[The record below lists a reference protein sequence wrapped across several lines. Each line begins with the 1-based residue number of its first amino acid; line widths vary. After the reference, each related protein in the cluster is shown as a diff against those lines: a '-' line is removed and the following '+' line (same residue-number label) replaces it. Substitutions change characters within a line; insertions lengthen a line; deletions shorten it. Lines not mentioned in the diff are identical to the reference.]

1 MSTRSSAALQR
12 DDRPPRK
19 GWAPG
24 KYLRR
29 CGGCA
34 ESFIGDK
41 RAGEC
46 ARCAYA
52 DCPNL
57 MGVSSILPPSHP
69 TGDLFAASQQAE
81 HHRHLLHGVLQLS
94 QGVAGVAKLGERFE
108 HRGTLVTQI
117 AIAPPGSP
125 AGDMKIVYNREL
137 GESLADLVLAAIEI
151 ARTSPFG
158 PLDLDAA
165 LDARVR
171 ERVQAAEQRGIP
183 L

>member
-1 MSTRSSAALQR
+1 MTARKARRSK
-12 DDRPPRK
+12 PT
-19 GWAPG
+19 PG
-24 KYLRR
+24 GKPFDQLSHR
-29 CGGCA
+29 
-34 ESFIGDK
+34 
-41 RAGEC
+41 
-46 ARCAYA
+46 
-52 DCPNL
+52 
-57 MGVSSILPPSHP
+57 LPASHP
-69 TGDLFAASQQAE
+69 DGVLFVASQKTE

-94 QGVAGVAKLGERFE
+94 QAVAAVAKLGERFE
-108 HRGTLVTQI
+108 HRGTRVTQI

-165 LDARVR
+165 VDARVR
-171 ERVQAAEQRGIP
+171 ERVQAAKQQGVA